1 MARPKWATKKKT
13 RISPTEALRILLAKL
28 SPHLAA
34 KRLTDAVHTKECQLW
49 EGDRLIRPE
58 IAVQYL
64 VIIARADKDGRWQAS
79 VEGKE
84 EIRWLGPFTF
94 EADEV
99 RALLPRAK
107 AFEPP
112 SAEPAASER
121 VKPGP
126 DARHNWT
133 DAVTVEVIRRLM
145 AGEKFPKA
153 PAMLEFCRSKWDW
166 EPDPRQMQR
175 LLKRLRGG

>member
-1 MARPKWATKKKT
+1 MARAKRATKKKT
-13 RISPTEALRILLAKL
+13 RISPTDALHMLM
-28 SPHLAA
+28 PHLSAHHAA
-34 KRLTDAVHTKECQLW
+34 KRLTDSVHTKECQLW

-64 VIIARADKDGRWQAS
+64 VIIARADKDGCWQAS
-79 VEGKE
+79 VEGRE
-84 EIRWLGPFTF
+84 ETRWLGPFTF

-126 DARHNWT
+126 DPQHNWP
-133 DAVTVEVIRRLM
+133 DSVTIEVIRRLM
-145 AGEKFPKA
+145 LGEKFPKA
-153 PAMLEFCRSKWDW
+153 PAMLKFCRTKWDW
-166 EPDPRQMQR
+166 EPEPRQMQR
-175 LLKRLRGG
+175 LLKHLRGD